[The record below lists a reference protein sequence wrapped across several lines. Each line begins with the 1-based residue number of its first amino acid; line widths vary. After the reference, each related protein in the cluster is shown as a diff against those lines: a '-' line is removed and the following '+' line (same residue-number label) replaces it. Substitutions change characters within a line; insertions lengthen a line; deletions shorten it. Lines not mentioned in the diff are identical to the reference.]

1 MIMMMIGDNPNNCPP
16 CKFFHRPMFHQI
28 PHPTWLFSVKF
39 LFPLKLIN
47 IHSYHQYRHDY
58 LPRRDWKLQITSC
71 HVPCYLNLTSVVLA
85 VVFVKIVQLP
95 PLSLIVITGL
105 KIRHIMDE
113 FVEKFQISLD
123 NTPFCCKTN
132 TNIRDLPGQLENLS
146 FSSFSPG
153 CHCGLAQE
161 SRGLGMCWQAN
172 TIVII
177 TMVIDNL
184 DAIAAFLKSIPTP
197 TAFSISS

>member
-1 MIMMMIGDNPNNCPP
+1 MIISHVAIENYEL
-16 CKFFHRPMFHQI
+16 HHVMF
-28 PHPTWLFSVKF
+28 PTWTWPPWS
-39 LFPLKLIN
+39 
-47 IHSYHQYRHDY
+47 
-58 LPRRDWKLQITSC
+58 W
-71 HVPCYLNLTSVVLA
+71 
-85 VVFVKIVQLP
+85 
-95 PLSLIVITGL
+95 PLSSSRSSSCRHFRWSSSQGWRLG
-105 KIRHIMDE
+105 IRMNLWKSSKS
-113 FVEKFQISLD
+113 VLT
-123 NTPFCCKTN
+123 TPPFFCKTNN

-153 CHCGLAQE
+153 SHCGLAQE
-161 SRGLGMCWQAN
+161 SHSRGLGMCWQANTIDIITMVIIN